1 MHTLPQLLEED
12 VNVLDAALLEL
23 LAKTEASTALIT
35 DKAGFCL
42 VQQGDVD
49 NFDCTTIAALA
60 SGSFEATQAIA
71 RIIQEPNF
79 SSVYQQGERYSM
91 LVTNIDEQ
99 TVLIVIFT
107 SNVSVGLIK
116 FYAGET
122 LRSAAAQFQRARDRA
137 PGEGIDLAMLNVAE
151 TADIFKKREPQ

>member
-1 MHTLPQLLEED
+1 MHTLPQLIEED
-12 VNVLDAALLEL
+12 VTVLDAALLNL
-23 LAKTEASTALIT
+23 LAKSEAATALIT

-79 SSVYQQGERYSM
+79 SCVYQQGERYSM
-91 LVTNIDEQ
+91 LVNNIDEQ
-99 TVLIVIFT
+99 TVLIVIFPT
-107 SNVSVGLIK
+107 NVSVGLVK
-116 FYAGET
+116 FYADDT
-122 LRSAAAQFQRARDRA
+122 LRAAAAQFQRARERA
-137 PGEGIDLAMLNVAE
+137 PGQGIDLAMLNVAD
-151 TADIFKKREPQ
+151 TVDIFKKRDE